1 LVYIVSRNLRT
12 KRTAGGHVRERNK
25 NHYLPIYRDLP
36 DAIQFVVVVTR
47 CVTPH
52 KSHHHN
58 HHHHQHSATVYQLA
72 AYLPGSPVAVHPVS
86 NPVAVHPV
94 SSPVAVHPVSSP
106 VVVHPVSSPVVV
118 HPVSNPAVVHPV
130 SNPVVVHP
138 VSNLAVVHPTQLHLC
153 LMAWCSMVQQ
163 QVPSSSVAVGH
174 LPSSLVVV
182 HLWRAQ
188 TKSMLL
194 LPPSSRPTV
203 RYLRIPV
210 EALRIHSLA
219 EALRI
224 HSLVEA
230 LRIHSPEEALRIP
243 AAAHS
248 SSSHTLATQ
257 ALLAS
262 TPVQ

>member
-58 HHHHQHSATVYQLA
+58 HHHHHQHSATVYQLA
-72 AYLPGSPVAVHPVS
+72 AYLPGSPVA
-86 NPVAVHPV
+86 
-94 SSPVAVHPVSSP
+94 
-106 VVVHPVSSPVVV
+106 VHPVSSPVVV